1 MTTLESLARAVPA
14 DIINSDPD
22 VMDRY
27 LHDDAEWA
35 PYGTALAV
43 IRPRETAEVVAA
55 VNWCIENR
63 VAVVPRGSGTGL
75 SGGAN
80 ALAGCLVV
88 SLDAMDQ
95 VLAVDPVERTARVQ
109 PGVINDDLRK
119 RVAEDGLWYPPDPAS
134 APWSSIG
141 GNVATNAGGLCCVKY
156 GVTSEYVLDL
166 EVVTG
171 TGKLVRIGKRT
182 AKDVAG
188 YDLRALLVGSE
199 GTLGIITE
207 ITVRLLPLPPAATA
221 IVGYFDS
228 LVEAGQGVANVTAA
242 GVIPSAL
249 ELVDSYCLRA
259 VDEWKNMGLSAE
271 AEVIL
276 LAATDVPGA
285 AGEEEARAIV
295 HAFEE
300 AGATF
305 AAVSENAEEAD
316 AFFAARRLAYPAL
329 ERLGPVLTEDI
340 CVARSKVPEVLA
352 AIQEIGERHDTVL
365 AQIAHAGDGNLHP
378 LLVTPV
384 GDEDARRRAQA
395 AFEDIIA
402 VALAAGGTVSGEHG
416 IGLLKREGLAAE
428 LSTDVIDMHVAIKR
442 ALDPHGIMNPG
453 KVFEMPAAG

>member
-14 DIINSDPD
+14 DIIISDPD

-134 APWSSIG
+134 AQWSSIG

-285 AGEEEARAIV
+285 AGEEEARTIV

>member
-14 DIINSDPD
+14 DIIISDPD

-43 IRPRETAEVVAA
+43 IRPRATAEVVAA
-55 VNWCIENR
+55 VSWCIENR

-228 LVEAGQGVANVTAA
+228 LVEAGQGVANVTVA

-285 AGEEEARAIV
+285 AGEEEARTIV

>member
-14 DIINSDPD
+14 DIIISDPD

-134 APWSSIG
+134 AQWSSIG

-285 AGEEEARAIV
+285 AGEEEARTIV
-295 HAFEE
+295 HAFGE